1 MDVDRLLN
9 DCHTIVYYEI
19 KAAHYCKKV
28 MWFFKGHESHGSWYL
43 AFVALLFGIFKAW
56 KCDSWNLMWPSAQGY
71 VTTVGPYWNFD
82 ALKMQFCRVR
92 YLVSSKNLYS
102 ILATG
107 KCDCSSGMTA
117 RPIGIRHRQSLFSV
131 FWWSENEILQGSWN
145 SWLGNIGFSL
155 SIFSSFWRP
164 EILQSRHLA
173 SCEPLLD
180 ILAT

>member
-1 MDVDRLLN
+1 MRATDHGILPSLRYFSAFLRHENAIPETSCDPRL
-9 DCHTIVYYEI
+9 
-19 KAAHYCKKV
+19 KV
-28 MWFFKGHESHGSWYL
+28 MWLRLGHIG
-43 AFVALLFGIFKAW
+43 
-56 KCDSWNLMWPSAQGY
+56 
-71 VTTVGPYWNFD
+71 NFD
-82 ALKMQFCRVR
+82 ALKMQFCRVS
-92 YLVSSKNLYS
+92 YLVSSKNLYR